1 MELSMIFFSTSQ
13 ATGGIFMAT
22 TAKPGERPP
31 RPGEYK
37 PVGPR
42 GGLVDAPN
50 VTIDGN
56 EGHMPPTPDNG
67 QLWERIGPPKK

>member
-1 MELSMIFFSTSQ
+1 MVRYCIKEAPDGVPGLLKVKS
-13 ATGGIFMAT
+13 
-22 TAKPGERPP
+22 GERPP

-67 QLWERIGPPKK
+67 QLWERIGSPKK